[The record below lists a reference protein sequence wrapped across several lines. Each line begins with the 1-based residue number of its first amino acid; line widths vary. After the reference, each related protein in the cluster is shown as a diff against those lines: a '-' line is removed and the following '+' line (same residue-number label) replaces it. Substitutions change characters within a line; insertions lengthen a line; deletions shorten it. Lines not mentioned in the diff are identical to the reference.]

1 MIIGDIPPSC
11 IMPALDCPID
21 GCPWKSQNL
30 EAEFAGVL
38 NTALGG
44 HLQHAHPPNSDTVAK
59 PEKLPRPTVSKGITT
74 EEWGFF
80 KSLWGTYKVATKLA
94 NRDACIQLLACC
106 DPELRRDLYRMDNS
120 IEDKGVDA
128 ILDTM
133 KSLCV
138 RQENVMVSRLTLHN
152 LRQDRDEGVRNFAAR
167 IRGQADVCKFTV
179 RCSCDPG
186 MDVSFTDQMVRDV
199 LIRGLSD
206 LDIQQEILGNENQD
220 LDLEHT
226 ISLIEAKEAGR
237 RSQASIIGEGA
248 HMISQHKKK
257 VNKTET
263 IQNRKARCEKCGQ
276 SFTRPLGFGG
286 KVRPHKMCKQCFKQ
300 GTSSTK
306 DGASLGID
314 MSGHVADNGPDS
326 ICAATSNHKRGR
338 KTITLHHHVFSNGG
352 GWQQRRSLPQPTVS
366 LTAYACKE
374 DYEHFGMPLSSYPRG
389 GQVTA
394 IADTGCQSCLIGL
407 KMVYRLGFKQADLLP
422 VEHKMSAANRQAIEI
437 TGAVILRL
445 RGADS
450 GGYPVESTQICYVT
464 LESEKLFLC
473 REACTDLGLIS
484 SSFPILGET
493 LQVNPDTTASASS
506 SGKSSTSRLDE
517 CKCPERSLPPPIPT
531 VIPFP
536 AIAANVNN
544 LKQWLLNY
552 YAASTFNTCPHS
564 QLPLMTGPPL
574 ALMVDPEAT
583 PVAIHSP
590 IPVPIH
596 WQDEVKARLDRDV
609 SLGVIEPVPVGEP
622 VTWCHRMVVCK
633 KKNGQPRRTVDLQ
646 ALNVH
651 CKRETHHTPSPFH
664 QAMSVPSG
672 KKKSVFDAWN
682 GYHSVPIRECDRH
695 LTTFITP
702 WGRYRYCTTPQGY
715 VASGDGYTRRFD
727 EIVAD
732 FQDKTK
738 CIDDT
743 CMWADTIEECF
754 FQACQWLDLC
764 GRNGITLNP
773 EKFSFAQDTVEFAGF
788 EITPNEVK
796 PCNRYLN
803 AIRQFPTPQNITD
816 IRSWFGLV
824 NQVSYYT
831 SMTDKMR
838 PFRDLLK
845 PKMAFY
851 WDQQL
856 QQLFDES
863 KQHIVEAIQQ
873 GVRIFEKG
881 RKTCLA
887 TDWSKDGI
895 GFFLLQKHCS
905 CPGDAPFCCP
915 DGWKVTLV
923 GSRFTHPAESRYAP
937 IEGEALAVA
946 DALERTRYFV
956 LGCDDLIVAVDHRP
970 LLKVLSDRKL
980 EDIKNPRLFNLK
992 EKTLPFKFKII
1003 HIPGK
1008 ETPCHRR
1015 PVPASSR

>member
-1 MIIGDIPPSC
+1 
-11 IMPALDCPID
+11 MPALDCPID

-352 GWQQRRSLPQPTVS
+352 GWQQWRWVAATSLVTPTDS
-366 LTAYACKE
+366 
-374 DYEHFGMPLSSYPRG
+374 
-389 GQVTA
+389 VTH
-394 IADTGCQSCLIGL
+394 S
-407 KMVYRLGFKQADLLP
+407 
-422 VEHKMSAANRQAIEI
+422 
-437 TGAVILRL
+437 
-445 RGADS
+445 
-450 GGYPVESTQICYVT
+450 IC
-464 LESEKLFLC
+464 
-473 REACTDLGLIS
+473 
-484 SSFPILGET
+484 
-493 LQVNPDTTASASS
+493 
-506 SGKSSTSRLDE
+506 
-517 CKCPERSLPPPIPT
+517 
-531 VIPFP
+531 
-536 AIAANVNN
+536 
-544 LKQWLLNY
+544 
-552 YAASTFNTCPHS
+552 
-564 QLPLMTGPPL
+564 M
-574 ALMVDPEAT
+574 
-583 PVAIHSP
+583 
-590 IPVPIH
+590 
-596 WQDEVKARLDRDV
+596 
-609 SLGVIEPVPVGEP
+609 
-622 VTWCHRMVVCK
+622 
-633 KKNGQPRRTVDLQ
+633 
-646 ALNVH
+646 
-651 CKRETHHTPSPFH
+651 
-664 QAMSVPSG
+664 
-672 KKKSVFDAWN
+672 
-682 GYHSVPIRECDRH
+682 
-695 LTTFITP
+695 
-702 WGRYRYCTTPQGY
+702 
-715 VASGDGYTRRFD
+715 
-727 EIVAD
+727 
-732 FQDKTK
+732 
-738 CIDDT
+738 
-743 CMWADTIEECF
+743 
-754 FQACQWLDLC
+754 
-764 GRNGITLNP
+764 
-773 EKFSFAQDTVEFAGF
+773 
-788 EITPNEVK
+788 
-796 PCNRYLN
+796 
-803 AIRQFPTPQNITD
+803 
-816 IRSWFGLV
+816 
-824 NQVSYYT
+824 
-831 SMTDKMR
+831 
-838 PFRDLLK
+838 
-845 PKMAFY
+845 
-851 WDQQL
+851 
-856 QQLFDES
+856 
-863 KQHIVEAIQQ
+863 
-873 GVRIFEKG
+873 
-881 RKTCLA
+881 
-887 TDWSKDGI
+887 
-895 GFFLLQKHCS
+895 
-905 CPGDAPFCCP
+905 
-915 DGWKVTLV
+915 
-923 GSRFTHPAESRYAP
+923 
-937 IEGEALAVA
+937 
-946 DALERTRYFV
+946 
-956 LGCDDLIVAVDHRP
+956 
-970 LLKVLSDRKL
+970 
-980 EDIKNPRLFNLK
+980 
-992 EKTLPFKFKII
+992 
-1003 HIPGK
+1003 
-1008 ETPCHRR
+1008 
-1015 PVPASSR
+1015 